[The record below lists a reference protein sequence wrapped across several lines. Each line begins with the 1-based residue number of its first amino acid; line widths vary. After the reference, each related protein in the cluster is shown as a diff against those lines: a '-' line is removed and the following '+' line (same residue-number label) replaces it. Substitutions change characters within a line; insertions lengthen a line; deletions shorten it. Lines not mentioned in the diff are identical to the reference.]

1 MSAAKT
7 HNQKVELDAQVRA
20 VLGSGVKALRRQ
32 GVLPGVLYGKG
43 LESLNLQIPL
53 KDFSGV
59 LKSAGESTLV
69 YLNLDGKTYPTIIHD
84 VVYDPVTDEVLHAD
98 FYKVRLDEKIK
109 AMVQASFVGESPAVR
124 DLGGIFIRNVNE
136 LEVEALPQDLPHEI
150 TVDISNLKNFGDQI
164 LVKDIKLESGVKLT
178 ASEDEIVGTVQE
190 PITQEQLEKEL
201 ETKTSIEDVEV
212 IEKKKPE
219 DEAVVEEMPESAP
232 DKEQEN

>member
-1 MSAAKT
+1 M
-7 HNQKVELDAQVRA
+7 
-20 VLGSGVKALRRQ
+20 
-32 GVLPGVLYGKG
+32 
-43 LESLNLQIPL
+43 
-53 KDFSGV
+53 
-59 LKSAGESTLV
+59 
-69 YLNLDGKTYPTIIHD
+69 
-84 VVYDPVTDEVLHAD
+84 
-98 FYKVRLDEKIK
+98 
-109 AMVQASFVGESPAVR
+109 
-124 DLGGIFIRNVNE
+124 
-136 LEVEALPQDLPHEI
+136 PHEI